1 MIFPM
6 TCLSEQKKEAESL
19 QLLSSDVSYL
29 CTGEI
34 KETSEL
40 RS

>member
-19 QLLSSDVSYL
+19 QLLSSDVSL
-29 CTGEI
+29 I
-34 KETSEL
+34 SPVH
-40 RS
+40 R